1 MDICMVI
8 GYIVVYLMVGVFV
21 VSLTCGSGDD
31 TPLWFVLVWPFILAC
46 LLIMFIFWIPYKVGE
61 LIRELWEYRHS

>member
-1 MDICMVI
+1 MDICMVV
-8 GYIVVYLMVGVFV
+8 GCIVVYLMVGVFV
-21 VSLTCGSGDD
+21 VSLTCGSSDD